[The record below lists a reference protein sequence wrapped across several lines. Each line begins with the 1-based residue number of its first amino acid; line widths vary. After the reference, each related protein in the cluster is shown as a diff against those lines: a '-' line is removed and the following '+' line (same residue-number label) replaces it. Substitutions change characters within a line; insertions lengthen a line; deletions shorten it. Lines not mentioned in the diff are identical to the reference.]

1 MIKKG
6 KEIGFLGSEFLLW
19 LYWKSCEEGS
29 LSLENLGLGEIHI
42 SLEETIALNSITG
55 DGYSETIKSHDI
67 AELMSVR
74 NSIKAGRLPEIAKVR
89 IISKELEWFF
99 QIRANP
105 LKISSVKL
113 PLTGEKNENEM
124 ISMRLEALTRLDL
137 IMQALFNT
145 FLLER
150 EEKSFVPDLK
160 KFLEM

>member
-1 MIKKG
+1 
-6 KEIGFLGSEFLLW
+6 
-19 LYWKSCEEGS
+19 
-29 LSLENLGLGEIHI
+29 
-42 SLEETIALNSITG
+42 
-55 DGYSETIKSHDI
+55 
-67 AELMSVR
+67 
-74 NSIKAGRLPEIAKVR
+74 
-89 IISKELEWFF
+89 
-99 QIRANP
+99 

-113 PLTGEKNENEM
+113 PLTGEKDENEM